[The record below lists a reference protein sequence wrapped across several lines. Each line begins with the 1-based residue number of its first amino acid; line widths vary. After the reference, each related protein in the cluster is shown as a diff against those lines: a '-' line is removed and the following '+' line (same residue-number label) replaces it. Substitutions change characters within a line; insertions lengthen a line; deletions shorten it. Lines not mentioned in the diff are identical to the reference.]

1 MSMTGAEGPAYGG
14 GFNPYAVGKK
24 RYRGGTTF
32 SPTMGQVDKSGY
44 QDREM
49 RNNAKREAYLRWL
62 RDQQR
67 GALGSANSLRL
78 MGR

>member
-1 MSMTGAEGPAYGG
+1 MTMSGPVYGG
-14 GFNPYAVGKK
+14 GFNKFAVGKK

-32 SPTMGQVDKSGY
+32 SPTMGQVDRSGY

-62 RDQQR
+62 REQQR
-67 GALGSANSLRL
+67 GQIGTNSLRL

>member
-1 MSMTGAEGPAYGG
+1 MAGPAYGG
-14 GFNPYAVGKK
+14 GYNKFAVGNK

-32 SPTMGQVDKSGY
+32 SPTMGQVDRTGY

-62 RDQQR
+62 KEQQGR
-67 GALGSANSLRL
+67 TQGVTNSLRL
-78 MGR
+78 GR